1 MMDFFRRMFIGKKL
15 KSDEPLDR
23 VHFAFFL
30 QKKPKSRNI
39 KKILPLI
46 EDMDW
51 NVRNAASLTLIH
63 LIEHF
68 PETKEK
74 VLEYL
79 HDLIERSSL
88 AIKLSTLEV
97 LGKLKDYSSKPYLV
111 KVLEESD
118 YDLQYA
124 AIRAIGYLD
133 DVDMLY
139 PLTNVVYAE
148 DYITKRAAILS
159 VIRISKSVKDEEQIE
174 KLTPHI
180 HIIIESYLE
189 LDQLGEI
196 FCKIL
201 DYGDFNQFPNMKGY
215 HESEIVKLED
225 LIEQKDY
232 SVEMYQNFAKLIFPK
247 YFPIAENM
255 NL

>member
-1 MMDFFRRMFIGKKL
+1 MSFFKRMFIGRKL

-23 VHFAFFL
+23 AHFALFL
-30 QKKPKSRNI
+30 QRKPKARNV
-39 KKILPLI
+39 KKVITLI
-46 EDMDW
+46 EDSDW
-51 NVRNAASLTLIH
+51 NVRNAASSTLIN
-63 LIEHF
+63 LIAQF

-74 VLEYL
+74 VLKYF
-79 HDLIERSSL
+79 HDLLERSSL
-88 AIKLSTLEV
+88 AIKISTLEV

-111 KVLEESD
+111 KILEESD

-133 DVDMLY
+133 DVDVLY
-139 PLTNVVYAE
+139 PLTNVVYAK
-148 DYITKRAAILS
+148 DYITRRAAILS
-159 VIRISKSVKDEEQIE
+159 VIRISNSVKEEEQIE

-189 LDQLGEI
+189 LNQLGEI

-201 DYGDFNQFPNMKGY
+201 DYGDFDKFPNMKGY
-215 HESEIVKLED
+215 TESAIVRLED
-225 LIEQKDY
+225 LMEQKDY

-247 YFPIAENM
+247 YFPIAEDLN
-255 NL
+255 